1 MLVDETCNVARD
13 LELFALVL
21 ILPLLLVLRRQL
33 LVQQQGEVA
42 QSVSPGHLQQLH
54 VAFYNFTLM
63 YNDFLKS
70 LMDQDHDWIECPFIL
85 DIVCSSASLQR

>member
-33 LVQQQGEVA
+33 LVKQQGEVA

-54 VAFYNFTLM
+54 VAFYNFHI
-63 YNDFLKS
+63 D
-70 LMDQDHDWIECPFIL
+70 
-85 DIVCSSASLQR
+85 VQRFFKIFDGSRP

>member
-42 QSVSPGHLQQLH
+42 QSVSPGHLQQFQFRLRLNQ
-54 VAFYNFTLM
+54 FCESYFGTL
-63 YNDFLKS
+63 DFRLVS
-70 LMDQDHDWIECPFIL
+70 FPINL
-85 DIVCSSASLQR
+85 